1 MENLNMSQNASIQ
14 AAIAA
19 ASQVAAAIPMAG
31 QPSQAVAVAPA
42 PLGAGRV
49 RGFDDAVNSAGAAVD
64 LWLSVDS
71 DGYKVGSTKVAA
83 IAGTIDMGSIK
94 FPYMCRANVGGG
106 TKFVRSYDG
115 VREAQSGR
123 PWAEVCA
130 QLQALDANCKGQYDA
145 AEIPLVLDADLV
157 AGEKVIKAGRAVGI
171 TTPVTGFKP
180 FMAWA
185 RQFAST
191 DVVSV
196 IASVETNSK
205 KGVRDWGIPTFA
217 EINAA

>member
-1 MENLNMSQNASIQ
+1 MENLNMSQNASIA

-19 ASQVAAAIPMAG
+19 ASQVASAIPM
-31 QPSQAVAVAPA
+31 PSQAVAVAPA
-42 PLGAGRV
+42 PIGTIAGRV
-49 RGFDDAVNSAGAAVD
+49 RGFDDAVASAGAAVD
-64 LWLSVDS
+64 LWLGVES
-71 DGYKVGSTKVAA
+71 DGYKVGNTKFAA
-83 IAGTIDMGSIK
+83 IAGSIDMGSIK

-106 TKFVRSYDG
+106 TKFLRSYDG

-130 QLQALDANCKGQYDA
+130 QMQAMDANCKGQYDA

-185 RQFAST
+185 RAFGAT
-191 DVVSV
+191 DTVSV
-196 IASVETNSK
+196 IASVETMSK
-205 KGVRDWGIPTFA
+205 KGVRDWGIPTFS
-217 EINAA
+217 EVKAA

>member
-1 MENLNMSQNASIQ
+1 MSQNASIA

-19 ASQVAAAIPMAG
+19 ASQVAAAIPMQ

-49 RGFDDAVNSAGAAVD
+49 RGFDDAVASAGAAVD

-71 DGYKVGSTKVAA
+71 DGYKIGNTKFAA

-106 TKFVRSYDG
+106 TKFLRSYDG

-130 QLQALDANCKGQYDA
+130 QLQAMDANCKGQYDA

-171 TTPVTGFKP
+171 TTSVTGFKP

-185 RQFAST
+185 RQFGST
-191 DVVSV
+191 DTISV

-217 EINAA
+217 AVNAA

>member
-1 MENLNMSQNASIQ
+1 MSQHASIA

-19 ASQVAAAIPMAG
+19 ASQVAAAIPMAP
-31 QPSQAVAVAPA
+31 QQTAVAPA
-42 PLGAGRV
+42 AVPLAPGRA

-64 LWLSVDS
+64 LWLAVDS
-71 DGYKVGSTKVAA
+71 DGYKIGTTKFTA
-83 IAGTIDMGSIK
+83 IAGSINMGTIK

-115 VREAQSGR
+115 VREVQSGR
-123 PWAEVCA
+123 PWADVCA
-130 QLQALDANCKGQYDA
+130 QMQAMDANCKGQYDA
-145 AEIPLVLDADLV
+145 AEIPLVLDVDLV
-157 AGEKVIKAGRAVGI
+157 AGEKIVKAGRAVGI
-171 TTPVTGFKP
+171 TTPVTGFRP

-185 RQFAST
+185 KQFTST
-191 DVVSV
+191 DTISV

-217 EINAA
+217 AVKAV

>member
-1 MENLNMSQNASIQ
+1 MTA
-14 AAIAA
+14 
-19 ASQVAAAIPMAG
+19 
-31 QPSQAVAVAPA
+31 PSQAVAVAPA

-71 DGYKVGSTKVAA
+71 DGYKVGSTKFAA

-130 QLQALDANCKGQYDA
+130 QMQAMDANCKGQYDA

-171 TTPVTGFKP
+171 TTSVTGFKP

-185 RQFAST
+185 RQFGSGDT
-191 DVVSV
+191 ISV

-217 EINAA
+217 EVNAA

>member
-1 MENLNMSQNASIQ
+1 
-14 AAIAA
+14 
-19 ASQVAAAIPMAG
+19 MAG
-31 QPSQAVAVAPA
+31 QPQQQVAVAPA

-49 RGFDDAVNSAGAAVD
+49 RGFDDAVASAGAAVD
-64 LWLSVDS
+64 LWLSIDS
-71 DGYKVGSTKVAA
+71 DGYKVGSTKFSA
-83 IAGTIDMGSIK
+83 IAGSIDMGSIK

-130 QLQALDANCKGQYDA
+130 QMQALDANCKGQYDA

-171 TTPVTGFKP
+171 TTSVTGFKP

-205 KGVRDWGIPTFA
+205 KGVRDWGIPKFA
-217 EINAA
+217 EVNAA